1 MLKIVI
7 EWRVEPCGSPFQK
20 FSGNDWDLV
29 LVFMISQVVEFS
41 PRLRRLGAIPF
52 PRPHGV
58 AWRAGK
64 EPGRI
69 WHRRVNGVN
78 LDWRLVGPSP
88 TWVPAGLGT
97 ANLQNIY
104 IYLFIYLET
113 QTQMGMIIQAEQF
126 EKRHDCRQVL
136 GVVCPYHTKWP
147 VMAAAPAPKTIKN
160 APKKWAKINTSN

>member
-69 WHRRVNGVN
+69 
-78 LDWRLVGPSP
+78 
-88 TWVPAGLGT
+88 
-97 ANLQNIY
+97 
-104 IYLFIYLET
+104 
-113 QTQMGMIIQAEQF
+113 
-126 EKRHDCRQVL
+126 
-136 GVVCPYHTKWP
+136 
-147 VMAAAPAPKTIKN
+147 
-160 APKKWAKINTSN
+160 